1 MESEN
6 AGASGCGI
14 VAIDFNA
21 DLGAVEAIAAA
32 QRFSSAEMTLWDV
45 QMRVMKNLMVDK
57 HMRMI
62 MARIVREYCE
72 PA

>member
-6 AGASGCGI
+6 VGASGGAI
-14 VAIDFNA
+14 VAIDLNA

-32 QRFSSAEMTLWDV
+32 QRFSSARMMLWDV
-45 QMRVMKNLMVDK
+45 QMGVMKNLMVDK
-57 HMRMI
+57 HMI
-62 MARIVREYCE
+62 MARIGREYCE